1 MDRVC
6 CSSLRAFHWKLLHLL
21 QDRRVEEVRRLQV
34 RLEEQEERNKT
45 LRDVNAELRRQL
57 LRHESATG
65 ANERPILT
73 RIDGRTE
80 KKVSEARS
88 HSRRGLM
95 IFSHVTLRL
104 RKSTQAS
111 CLCD

>member
-1 MDRVC
+1 M
-6 CSSLRAFHWKLLHLL
+6 S

-57 LRHESATG
+57 QRHESVTGG
-65 ANERPILT
+65 ANEKPILT
-73 RIDGRTE
+73 RVDGGTG

-88 HSRRGLM
+88 HFRSGLM
-95 IFSHVTLRL
+95 ISFT
-104 RKSTQAS
+104 
-111 CLCD
+111 

>member
-6 CSSLRAFHWKLLHLL
+6 CRSLRAFHWKLLHLS

-57 LRHESATG
+57 QRHES
-65 ANERPILT
+65 EKPILS
-73 RIDGRTE
+73 RVDGGTG
-80 KKVSEARS
+80 KKVSESRS
-88 HSRRGLM
+88 HFRCGLM
-95 IFSHVTLRL
+95 ISSHV
-104 RKSTQAS
+104 
-111 CLCD
+111 